1 MKKIIITVAALIF
14 SCGVKAQTVTPTSTI
29 IPGGG
34 TSKTLAAP
42 TDRTAVAPP
51 ENVKTQFNT
60 DYPGNNNVSWKPE
73 GNNFVVTYTDP
84 KSGMSNLIVYDR
96 DGKVIRKESEVDKEV
111 FPSGITEFYN
121 KEYPKEK
128 FKVWQTE
135 KNSKTYYYI
144 DHKGKTLWFDQAGK
158 SITSPE

>member
-1 MKKIIITVAALIF
+1 MKKMTMTIAALIIY
-14 SCGVKAQTVTPTSTI
+14 SGMKAQTVTPTSTI
-29 IPGGG
+29 TPGGG
-34 TSKTLAAP
+34 TDKTLAAP

-60 DYPGNNNVSWKPE
+60 DYPGNNNVSWRPE
-73 GNNFVVTYTDP
+73 GKNFIVSYTDP
-84 KSGMSNLIVYDR
+84 KTGMSNMIVYDR
-96 DGKVIRKESEVDKEV
+96 DGKVVRKEMEVDKEI
-111 FPSGITEFYN
+111 FPSGITDYYT

-144 DHKGKTLWFDQAGK
+144 DRKGKTLWFDQSGK
-158 SITSPE
+158 NISSPQ